1 MPFWLIRTTSTKER
15 HLNLFKTAPTK
26 PNSLGFKWLH
36 WNISFSIH
44 FQTWAI
50 NHPCEHNGLRLWQF
64 IIWIMSPGQVCVNLC
79 LKLGLKLAGIFPFI
93 CTPRTVA
100 PLDQMHPQGRR
111 EPCHSFLSY
120 RQTNGSEESQ
130 ALPASCC
137 LRMPPQM
144 ECLLKSNER
153 GNTQFP
159 PPPPLC
165 TCVCGWMSEHPCSHV
180 HKDQRITSG
189 LLLQP
194 LPTLFSFKGGFII
207 FFLCINVWPT
217 VSMSAHHTHP

>member
-1 MPFWLIRTTSTKER
+1 MPFWLIWTTSTKER
-15 HLNLFKTAPTK
+15 HLNLLKTAPTK

-50 NHPCEHNGLRLWQF
+50 NHPYEHNGLRLRQF

-79 LKLGLKLAGIFPFI
+79 LKLGLKLAGISPFI

-100 PLDQMHPQGRR
+100 PLVQVHPQGRR
-111 EPCHSFLSY
+111 EPCHSCLSY
-120 RQTNGSEESQ
+120 RQSKGAEESQ

-137 LRMPPQM
+137 LRMQPQM

-153 GNTQFP
+153 RNTQT
-159 PPPPLC
+159 LLSLW
-165 TCVCGWMSEHPCSHV
+165 TCVCGWMSAHPCSYV
-180 HKDQRITSG
+180 HRDQRITSG
-189 LLLQP
+189 LILQP
-194 LPTLFSFKGGFII
+194 IPTLLSFKGGFI
-207 FFLCINVWPT
+207 FFCV
-217 VSMSAHHTHP
+217 